1 MTPLILGLSIIA
13 QTLAALIALRQ
24 VGEVSGRY
32 RLAWGC
38 VTLAL
43 ILMVERRAAPLWRY
57 LQTGALPDA
66 MDALFGL
73 GISILMAMGI
83 WGIRRLFIDMRLQEN
98 RLDELARTDALTQVP
113 NRREILERLHEESVR
128 IERTRRPLS
137 ILMVDIDHFKAVNDS
152 HGHAVGD
159 AVLKT
164 VAQCIE
170 TSLRRIDHCGRLGGE
185 EFLVLLPEA
194 DREEAFAA
202 AERLREAIAAGEY
215 RFDFGLLHITVSI
228 GVATLTGSSALAPE
242 TLLRAADAALYA
254 AKNAGRNCVR
264 LA

>member
-1 MTPLILGLSIIA
+1 LTTIILGLSILA

-32 RLAWGC
+32 QLAWGC
-38 VTLAL
+38 LTLAL
-43 ILMVERRAAPLWRY
+43 ILMIERRVAPLGRY
-57 LQTGALPDA
+57 LHTGDLPNTTDA
-66 MDALFGL
+66 MFGL
-73 GISILMAMGI
+73 GISVLMAIGI
-83 WGIRRLFIDMRLQEN
+83 WGIRRLFIDMRLQESH
-98 RLDELARTDALTQVP
+98 LDELARTDALTQVP

-128 IERTRRPLS
+128 IERTGRPLS
-137 ILMVDIDHFKAVNDS
+137 ILMIDIDHFKAVNDE
-152 HGHAVGD
+152 HGHALGD

-202 AERLREAIAAGEY
+202 AERLREAIAASEHRIDGSC
-215 RFDFGLLHITVSI
+215 LHITVSI
-228 GVATLTGSSALAPE
+228 GVATRAGSSALAPE
-242 TLLRAADAALYA
+242 NLLRAADAALYA

>member
-1 MTPLILGLSIIA
+1 MTSFVLGLSIIA
-13 QTLAALIALRQ
+13 QALAALIALRQ

-38 VTLAL
+38 LTLAL
-43 ILMVERRAAPLWRY
+43 ILMVERRAAPLWRH
-57 LQTGALPDA
+57 LQTGDLPNATDA
-66 MDALFGL
+66 MFGL
-73 GISILMAMGI
+73 GISVLMAIGI
-83 WGIRRLFIDMRLQEN
+83 WGIRRLFIDMRLQES
-98 RLDELARTDALTQVP
+98 RLDELARTDALTRVP

-128 IERTRRPLS
+128 IERTGRPLS
-137 ILMVDIDHFKAVNDS
+137 ILMIDIDHFKAVNDD

-159 AVLKT
+159 NVLKT
-164 VAQCIE
+164 VARCIE

-202 AERLREAIAAGEY
+202 AERLREAIAASEHP
-215 RFDFGLLHITVSI
+215 FDGGVLHITVSI
-228 GVATLTGSSALAPE
+228 GVATRAVSAALAPE
-242 TLLRAADAALYA
+242 ILLRAADAALYA
-254 AKNAGRNCVR
+254 AKNAGRNRVK